1 MSNNA
6 PKVLIKPIPARIKS
20 IGAYFVNPRALNAA
34 KMDNV
39 SNAEMDSNL
48 TLPLTSAKLCVLR
61 ELLSLMEHAPNAILP
76 ALIAFQISTITVS
89 LALTLE
95 YFIRLNAEL
104 NALRGSIQKIM
115 ETIIKL
121 SVLTA
126 LKRL

>member
-34 KMDNV
+34 NMDV